1 LQCWLDPVA
10 KAGGV
15 DAFQGTFREL
25 AWIDGSTVRFEL
37 RLSKVQDRST
47 HATELVNLA
56 PDVLVS
62 VGTLLTGSLAERTN
76 QVPIVF
82 INASNPLGIRLQRQ
96 FGQAQPQSDELC
108 LVRPD
113 NGREGA
119 TTSEGFEAGHP
130 QRHLDWQF

>member
-1 LQCWLDPVA
+1 M
-10 KAGGV
+10 
-15 DAFQGTFREL
+15 
-25 AWIDGSTVRFEL
+25 RFEL

-62 VGTLLTGSLAERTN
+62 VGTLLTESLAERTK

-82 INASNPLGIRLQRQ
+82 INRLQRE
-96 FGQAQPQSDELC
+96 FGQAQPQSDGLC